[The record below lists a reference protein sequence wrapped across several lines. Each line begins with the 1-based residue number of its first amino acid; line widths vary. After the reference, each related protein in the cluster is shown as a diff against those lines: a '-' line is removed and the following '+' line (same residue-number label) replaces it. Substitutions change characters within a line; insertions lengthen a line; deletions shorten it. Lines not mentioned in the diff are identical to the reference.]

1 MTVDRVQGDKLL
13 GMARAFAG
21 PPKRNISRDPN
32 TWPRRPL
39 RRKSTGRTS

>member
-21 PPKRNISRDPN
+21 PPKK
-32 TWPRRPL
+32 
-39 RRKSTGRTS
+39 RKNPQHMAPSTFAEEV